1 MSVSAERVPT
11 PLTGHSPDAAV
22 VDVVTEVE
30 GPRAAWRA
38 RVVGTSHTSGGV
50 LDREGLSAPEEL
62 LIASTMW
69 AVDVVAPDVPVLM
82 RLHSYQM
89 WSLARAALPERFRV
103 ADPLELNAGAAW
115 ARSARHVL
123 FTQIAHPEAK
133 KQPGHEQPPKRK
145 RSKPKVLYGASD
157 GSAHPR
163 YGSAA
168 AAWVSTDGQW
178 KAELVRGDVLS
189 AELVAAI
196 GFAKHLARSGADR
209 GVLFIDSQD
218 AIAVL
223 ERRPVRH
230 RITLVGKDLE
240 LARQLVADGA
250 LKLVWVKSH
259 RGHVLNELAD
269 RLALQK
275 SRGTRLG
282 LPHPITN
289 GMCKR
294 IVAGAMPEVQ
304 GTNWGA
310 QIPAAAA
317 HMTA

>member
-11 PLTGHSPDAAV
+11 PLTGHSPDAAI

-69 AVDVVAPDVPVLM
+69 AVNVVAPDVPVLM

-89 WSLARAALPERFRV
+89 WPLARAALPDRFRV

-123 FTQIAHPEAK
+123 FAQIARPEAK

-145 RSKPKVLYGASD
+145 RGAKVIKPARV
-157 GSAHPR
+157 
-163 YGSAA
+163 A
-168 AAWVSTDGQW
+168 AAWVSADGQW

-196 GFAKHLARSGADR
+196 GFAKHLARSRADR

-223 ERRPVRH
+223 ERRPVSH